1 MTLWFLQLICVFVN
15 LEMILCVLLFKD
27 KQVIHYIL
35 GLGMNEKIII
45 AMFEAMKHF
54 PTGDGHSMYTYCCK

>member
-1 MTLWFLQLICVFVN
+1 
-15 LEMILCVLLFKD
+15 MILCVLLFKD

-45 AMFEAMKHF
+45 AMFEGDETIPRVTDIPCI
-54 PTGDGHSMYTYCCK
+54 PTVVNEFT